1 MLHRVTFEF
10 QKHFKVPIDNDVSR
24 EMLLKS
30 HEVWIALIRVT
41 DEITEMVNI
50 AELLG
55 RIKANL
61 FLEMPIGI
69 WHLI

>member
-1 MLHRVTFEF
+1 
-10 QKHFKVPIDNDVSR
+10 
-24 EMLLKS
+24 MLLKS